1 MIHSA
6 ELRTILT
13 ILPVFDLQYDIC
25 LSQASPNN
33 NNKKK
38 QHYHLLQYN
47 TNAFD
52 RLPVV
57 SIEPNSLLI
66 AAAAVY

>member
-13 ILPVFDLQYDIC
+13 ILPVFDLQYDIY
-25 LSQASPNN
+25 ASHNN

-66 AAAAVY
+66 AAAAAEY